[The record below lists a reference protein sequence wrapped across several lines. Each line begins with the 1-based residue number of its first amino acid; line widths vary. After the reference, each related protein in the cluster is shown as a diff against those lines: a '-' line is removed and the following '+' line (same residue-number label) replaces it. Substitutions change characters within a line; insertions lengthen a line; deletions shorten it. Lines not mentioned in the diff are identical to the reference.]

1 MAERTGIFV
10 FTSAQTTNNAL
21 NREYKDL
28 FLQREAIQA
37 RMRVIEEELGKEEY
51 GKLVVE
57 IEGVVVEKLKL
68 HLGRGKRRAR
78 RKLP

>member
-51 GKLVVE
+51 GKLVAE
-57 IEGVVVEKLKL
+57 IEAIPCVTGQCT
-68 HLGRGKRRAR
+68 RRVNAR
-78 RKLP
+78 SPTSKQ